1 MSGRTSHEGG
11 ATSKG
16 PVNRHYLEL
25 SQVAITF
32 EPIDQVESAF
42 FDQSNFQ
49 MFCVQHGYTDV
60 KVKGLLP
67 EDNFKITIPSRGP
80 VSTIKFSGGKP
91 RILSIQRR
99 KVSVE
104 FVNIFSENSMERS
117 LPNKPGADIIGFY
130 WLFKN
135 QFVVLISTGG
145 VEVYSCSPQ
154 KMAFKLVKSY
164 NIAVSW
170 AVFSPEDLLLLV
182 CAKGSNMLHPF
193 VFREGAP
200 NAIVRLSKFEVE
212 VSPASASPTASL
224 RDQGRSATAAS
235 GTTVMERDV
244 VIMRLYDQHY
254 VGVIRHTLLPGQ
266 GAEVLLYLVNEDG
279 SQPAR
284 LAHILMMDISGRFTL
299 SVVDDLVIV
308 HHQAWKT
315 SLLFDIM
322 FDGQDPSSGP
332 IKRHQAVLAPL
343 AIAPA
348 KLQVRHKGGKAR
360 ALSPSTSLNSISPSL
375 SPSFSS
381 TTSTSSLRDND
392 SPSSSSLFRRK
403 TILPEL
409 YSPKWVFFQPDLI
422 VDAQYGV
429 IWRLVLSLEAT
440 SNMMPDKP
448 TLIQF
453 LLMRKLG
460 KSVILSVC
468 RDCLEPGR
476 QLTLNVLGNM
486 LDQIN
491 VAYKK
496 SLLPPEAVD
505 KRYKVVITQR
515 DMYARVFV
523 PFAERKDM
531 SYRFLVAALV
541 EYVRSLHKVQ
551 INVEHCMFELLMNIL
566 IENKCFYQ
574 LHQFLQYHVI
584 SDSKPL
590 ACLLLSRELV
600 YPPATQLA
608 MDMFKR
614 LSTADGEIID
624 ILLSRGQLLSALRYV
639 RATEKVDFVSA
650 RQFLEAAANEDDRSV
665 FYTVYK
671 FFEERNIRLR
681 KHPGFPPDER
691 CQPYETMFKKYF
703 HT

>member
-1 MSGRTSHEGG
+1 MTAMSGTQRSTS
-11 ATSKG
+11 
-16 PVNRHYLEL
+16 HYLEL
-25 SQVAITF
+25 SQVPITF

-60 KVKGLLP
+60 KVKGMSQ

-130 WLFKN
+130 WIFRNL
-135 QFVVLISTGG
+135 FVVLISTSGI
-145 VEVYSCSPQ
+145 EVYSFSSP
-154 KMAFKLVKSY
+154 KMTFKPIKSY
-164 NIAVSW
+164 NMAISW
-170 AVFSPEDLLLLV
+170 AVFSPEDLILVV

-193 VFREGAP
+193 LFKDGAP
-200 NAIVRLSKFEVE
+200 NAIMRMSKFEVE
-212 VSPASASPTASL
+212 MGVPMASPTASL
-224 RDQGRSATAAS
+224 RDAKNA
-235 GTTVMERDV
+235 TVMERDV
-244 VIMRLYDQHY
+244 VIMCLYGLHY
-254 VGVIRHTLLPGQ
+254 IGVIRNTLLPGQ
-266 GAEVLLYLVNEDG
+266 GAEVLLYQLTDDN
-279 SQPAR
+279 SPAR

-299 SVVDDLVIV
+299 SVVDDLVVV

-315 SLLFDIM
+315 SMVFDIM
-322 FDGQDPSSGP
+322 FNSSDLSGP
-332 IKRHQAVLAPL
+332 VRKHQALLAPL
-343 AIAPA
+343 AIAPT

-360 ALSPSTSLNSISPSL
+360 ALSPMSSVSSSPGDSPSL
-375 SPSFSS
+375 YKK
-381 TTSTSSLRDND
+381 
-392 SPSSSSLFRRK
+392 K

-422 VDAQYGV
+422 VDAQFGV

-440 SNMMPDKP
+440 SNMMPDKSM
-448 TLIQF
+448 LIQF
-453 LLMRKLG
+453 LLMRKMG
-460 KSVILSVC
+460 KGVILSVC

-476 QLTLNVLGNM
+476 QLSLSVVGSM

-491 VAYKK
+491 IAC
-496 SLLPPEAVD
+496 
-505 KRYKVVITQR
+505 KRSTRLEKPDRIYKVVISQR

-523 PFAERKDM
+523 PFAERNDM
-531 SYRFLVAALV
+531 PYRFLVAALV
-541 EYVRSLHKVQ
+541 EYIRSLHKVQ
-551 INVEHCMFELLMNIL
+551 LPVEHFLFELLMNIL

-639 RATEKVDFVSA
+639 RAIDKVDSVSA
-650 RQFLEAAANEDDRSV
+650 RQFLEAAANEDDRSI
-665 FYTVYK
+665 FYTAYK
-671 FFEERNIRLR
+671 FFEERNVRLR
-681 KHPGFPPDER
+681 RHPGFPPDER
-691 CQPYETMFKKYF
+691 CQPYEQLFKEYF
-703 HT
+703 LK

>member
-1 MSGRTSHEGG
+1 MSAKSQDEGKE
-11 ATSKG
+11 ATKSSSS
-16 PVNRHYLEL
+16 HYLEL
-25 SQVAITF
+25 SQVPITF

-60 KVKGLLP
+60 KVKGISR

-80 VSTIKFSGGKP
+80 VSTIKFSGGTP

-117 LPNKPGADIIGFY
+117 LPLKPGPDIIGFY
-130 WLFKN
+130 WIFKN
-135 QFVVLISTGG
+135 EFVVLISTSGI
-145 VEVYSCSPQ
+145 EVYSCNPY
-154 KMAFKLVKSY
+154 KMSFKMTKNY
-164 NIAVSW
+164 NMAISW
-170 AVFSPEDLLLLV
+170 AIFSPEDLVLLV

-193 VFREGAP
+193 VFREGSP
-200 NAIVRLSKFEVE
+200 SGIVRLSKFEVE
-212 VSPASASPTASL
+212 PLLPSASPTTSL
-224 RDQGRSATAAS
+224 REAKNA
-235 GTTVMERDV
+235 TVMERDV
-244 VIMRLYDQHY
+244 VIMRLYGLYY
-254 VGVIRHTLLPGQ
+254 VGVIRNSLQPGQ
-266 GAEVLLYLVNEDG
+266 GAEVLLYLIMDDG
-279 SQPAR
+279 GPAR
-284 LAHILMMDISGRFTL
+284 LAHILVMDINGRFTL
-299 SVVDDLVIV
+299 SVVDDLVII

-315 SLLFDIM
+315 SLIFDIM
-322 FDGQDPSSGP
+322 FNPDSSSSSSPSASSSSSSASGLV
-332 IKRHQAVLAPL
+332 KKHQAVLAPL
-343 AIAPA
+343 AIAPT
-348 KLQVRHKGGKAR
+348 KLDVRHKGGKAR
-360 ALSPSTSLNSISPSL
+360 ALSPSSSIVSSPG
-375 SPSFSS
+375 
-381 TTSTSSLRDND
+381 D
-392 SPSSSSLFRRK
+392 SPPFFRKK

-429 IWRLVLSLEAT
+429 IWKLVLNLEAT
-440 SNMMPDKP
+440 SNMMPDKSM
-448 TLIQF
+448 LIRF
-453 LLMRKLG
+453 LLMRKTG
-460 KSVILSVC
+460 KAVILSVC
-468 RDCLEPGR
+468 RECLEPGR
-476 QLTLNVLGNM
+476 QVSLMVLGGV

-491 VAYKK
+491 MAYKK
-496 SLLPPEAVD
+496 CLHPPDQLD
-505 KRYKVVITQR
+505 KKYKVIITQR

-523 PFAERKDM
+523 PFSEHKEM
-531 SYRFLVAALV
+531 SYRFLVAALI
-541 EYVRSLHKVQ
+541 EYIRSLHKVQ
-551 INVEHCMFELLMNIL
+551 IQVEHFLFELMMNIL

-614 LSTADGEIID
+614 LSTADSEIID

-639 RATEKVDFVSA
+639 RATDKVDSVSA
-650 RQFLEAAANEDDRSV
+650 RQFLEAAANEDDRSL

-681 KHPGFPPDER
+681 KNPGFPPDEH
-691 CQPYETMFKKYF
+691 CQPYEELFKKYF
-703 HT
+703 RKKRSK

>member
-1 MSGRTSHEGG
+1 MSGVKFQGETMKNASNH
-11 ATSKG
+11 
-16 PVNRHYLEL
+16 HYLEL
-25 SQVAITF
+25 SQVPIAF

-60 KVKGLLP
+60 KVKGISQ

-117 LPNKPGADIIGFY
+117 LPSKPGADIIGFY
-130 WLFKN
+130 WIFKN
-135 QFVVLISTGG
+135 QFVVLISTSGI
-145 VEVYSCSPQ
+145 EVYSCVPQ
-154 KMAFKLVKSY
+154 RMSFKPVKNYS
-164 NIAVSW
+164 IAISW

-193 VFREGAP
+193 IFKEGTP
-200 NAIVRLSKFEVE
+200 NGIARLPKFEVE
-212 VSPASASPTASL
+212 MIPTASPTASI
-224 RDQGRSATAAS
+224 RDSKNA
-235 GTTVMERDV
+235 TVMERDV
-244 VIMRLYDQHY
+244 VIMRLYGLYY
-254 VGVIRHTLLPGQ
+254 VGVIRNTLLPGQ
-266 GAEVLLYLVNEDG
+266 GAEVLLYQITDDSN
-279 SQPAR
+279 PAR
-284 LAHILMMDISGRFTL
+284 LAHVLMMDISGRFTL
-299 SVVDDLVIV
+299 SVVDDLIIV

-322 FDGQDPSSGP
+322 FNSSDCSLGQV
-332 IKRHQAVLAPL
+332 KKHQAVLAPL

-348 KLQVRHKGGKAR
+348 RLQVKQKGGKSR
-360 ALSPSTSLNSISPSL
+360 ALSPSGSL
-375 SPSFSS
+375 
-381 TTSTSSLRDND
+381 TSSPGD
-392 SPSSSSLFRRK
+392 SPSSYRKK

-422 VDAQYGV
+422 VDAQFGV
-429 IWRLVLSLEAT
+429 IWRLALSLEAT
-440 SNMMPDKP
+440 SNMMPEKSM
-448 TLIQF
+448 LIQF
-453 LLMRKLG
+453 LLMRKMG
-460 KSVILSVC
+460 KGVILSVC

-476 QLTLNVLGNM
+476 QLSLNILGGMMDQVNIAYRQSTLPSEQVE
-486 LDQIN
+486 
-491 VAYKK
+491 KK
-496 SLLPPEAVD
+496 
-505 KRYKVVITQR
+505 YKVVITQR

-523 PFAERKDM
+523 PFAERRDM

-541 EYVRSLHKVQ
+541 EYIRSLHKVQ
-551 INVEHCMFELLMNIL
+551 LAVEHFLFELMMNIL

-624 ILLSRGQLLSALRYV
+624 ILLSRGQLLGALRYV
-639 RATEKVDFVSA
+639 RSTEKVDTVSA
-650 RQFLEAAANEDDRSV
+650 RQFLEAAANEDDRSI

-671 FFEERNIRLR
+671 FFEERNLRLR
-681 KHPGFPPDER
+681 KHSGFPPDER
-691 CQPYETMFKKYF
+691 CQPYEQLFRKYF
-703 HT
+703 HKLK

>member
-1 MSGRTSHEGG
+1 MSVSGDRVQFADGTTNS
-11 ATSKG
+11 SS
-16 PVNRHYLEL
+16 NHYLEL
-25 SQVAITF
+25 SQVPITF

-60 KVKGLLP
+60 KVKGISQ

-130 WLFKN
+130 WIFKN
-135 QFVVLISTGG
+135 QFVVLISTNGI
-145 VEVYSCSPQ
+145 EVYSCSAQ
-154 KMAFKLVKSY
+154 KMSFKLAKSY
-164 NIAVSW
+164 NMSISW

-193 VFREGAP
+193 IFKEGTP
-200 NAIVRLSKFEVE
+200 NAIMRLPKFEVE
-212 VSPASASPTASL
+212 MGVPMASPTASI
-224 RDQGRSATAAS
+224 RESKNA
-235 GTTVMERDV
+235 TVMERDV
-244 VIMRLYDQHY
+244 VIMRLYGQHY
-254 VGVIRHTLLPGQ
+254 VGVIRNTLLPGQ
-266 GAEVLLYLVNEDG
+266 GAEVLLYQIPDDSN
-279 SQPAR
+279 PAR

-315 SLLFDIM
+315 SLVFDIM
-322 FDGQDPSSGP
+322 FNEKDSSGQV
-332 IKRHQAVLAPL
+332 KKHQAVLAPL

-360 ALSPSTSLNSISPSL
+360 ALSPSGSITSI
-375 SPSFSS
+375 
-381 TTSTSSLRDND
+381 TSSPGD
-392 SPSSSSLFRRK
+392 SPSMYKKK

-429 IWRLVLSLEAT
+429 IWRLALSLEST
-440 SNMMPDKP
+440 SNMMPEKSM
-448 TLIQF
+448 LIQF
-453 LLMRKLG
+453 LLMRKMG
-460 KSVILSVC
+460 KGVILSVC

-476 QLTLNVLGNM
+476 QLSLSVLGSM
-486 LDQIN
+486 LDQVN
-491 VAYKK
+491 MAYRK
-496 SLLPPEAVD
+496 STLPPDQVD
-505 KRYKVVITQR
+505 KKYKVVISQR

-523 PFAERKDM
+523 PFSERKDM

-541 EYVRSLHKVQ
+541 EYIRSLHKVQ
-551 INVEHCMFELLMNIL
+551 LTVEHFLFELMMNIL

-639 RATEKVDFVSA
+639 RATEKVDSVSA
-650 RQFLEAAANEDDRSV
+650 RQFLEAAANEDDRSI

-681 KHPGFPPDER
+681 KHSGFPPDER
-691 CQPYETMFKKYF
+691 CQPYEQLFRKYYSYK
-703 HT
+703 

>member
-1 MSGRTSHEGG
+1 MSGVKFQGETMKNASNH
-11 ATSKG
+11 
-16 PVNRHYLEL
+16 HYLEL
-25 SQVAITF
+25 SQVPIAF

-60 KVKGLLP
+60 KVKGISQ

-117 LPNKPGADIIGFY
+117 LPSKPGADIIGFY
-130 WLFKN
+130 WIFKN
-135 QFVVLISTGG
+135 QFVVLISTSGI
-145 VEVYSCSPQ
+145 EVYSCVPQ
-154 KMAFKLVKSY
+154 RMSFKPVKNYS
-164 NIAVSW
+164 IAISW

-193 VFREGAP
+193 IFKEGTP
-200 NAIVRLSKFEVE
+200 NGIARLPKFEVE
-212 VSPASASPTASL
+212 MIPTASPTASI
-224 RDQGRSATAAS
+224 RDSKNA
-235 GTTVMERDV
+235 TVMERDV
-244 VIMRLYDQHY
+244 VIMRLYGLYY
-254 VGVIRHTLLPGQ
+254 VGVIRNTLLPGQ
-266 GAEVLLYLVNEDG
+266 GAEVLLYQITDDSN
-279 SQPAR
+279 PAR
-284 LAHILMMDISGRFTL
+284 LAHVLMMDISGRFTL
-299 SVVDDLVIV
+299 SVVDDLIIV

-322 FDGQDPSSGP
+322 FNSSDCSLGQV
-332 IKRHQAVLAPL
+332 KKHQAVLAPL

-348 KLQVRHKGGKAR
+348 RLQVKQKGGKSR
-360 ALSPSTSLNSISPSL
+360 ALSPSGSL
-375 SPSFSS
+375 
-381 TTSTSSLRDND
+381 TSSPGD
-392 SPSSSSLFRRK
+392 SPSSYRKK

-422 VDAQYGV
+422 VDAQFGV
-429 IWRLVLSLEAT
+429 IWRLALSLEAT
-440 SNMMPDKP
+440 SNMMPEKSM
-448 TLIQF
+448 LIQF
-453 LLMRKLG
+453 LLMRKMG
-460 KSVILSVC
+460 KGVILSVC

-476 QLTLNVLGNM
+476 QLSLSILGGMMDQVNIAYRQSTLPSEQVE
-486 LDQIN
+486 
-491 VAYKK
+491 KK
-496 SLLPPEAVD
+496 
-505 KRYKVVITQR
+505 YKVVITQR

-523 PFAERKDM
+523 PFAERRDM

-541 EYVRSLHKVQ
+541 EYIRSLHKVQ
-551 INVEHCMFELLMNIL
+551 LAVEHFLFELMMNIL

-624 ILLSRGQLLSALRYV
+624 ILLSRGQLLGALRYV
-639 RATEKVDFVSA
+639 RSTEKVDTVSA
-650 RQFLEAAANEDDRSV
+650 RQFLEAAANEDDRSI

-671 FFEERNIRLR
+671 FFEERNLRLR
-681 KHPGFPPDER
+681 KHSGFPPDER
-691 CQPYETMFKKYF
+691 CQPYEQLFRKYF
-703 HT
+703 HKLK

>member
-1 MSGRTSHEGG
+1 MSGVHTRAETVKS
-11 ATSKG
+11 T
-16 PVNRHYLEL
+16 NRHYLEL
-25 SQVAITF
+25 SQVPIAF

-60 KVKGLLP
+60 KVKGISQ

-104 FVNIFSENSMERS
+104 FVNIFSENSTERS

-130 WLFKN
+130 WIFKN

-145 VEVYSCSPQ
+145 IEVYSCSAQ
-154 KMAFKLVKSY
+154 KMSFKLTKSY
-164 NIAVSW
+164 SMSISW

-193 VFREGAP
+193 VFKEGTP
-200 NAIVRLSKFEVE
+200 NAIVRLPKFEVE
-212 VSPASASPTASL
+212 MGVPTASPTASI
-224 RDQGRSATAAS
+224 RDTKNA
-235 GTTVMERDV
+235 TVMERDV
-244 VIMRLYDQHY
+244 VIMCLYGLYY
-254 VGVIRHTLLPGQ
+254 VGVIRNTLLPGQ
-266 GAEVLLYLVNEDG
+266 GAEVLLYQITDDNN
-279 SQPAR
+279 PAR

-299 SVVDDLVIV
+299 SVVDDLIIV

-322 FDGQDPSSGP
+322 FNSNDSSGQ
-332 IKRHQAVLAPL
+332 IKKHQAVLAPL

-348 KLQVRHKGGKAR
+348 TLQVRHKGGKAR
-360 ALSPSTSLNSISPSL
+360 ALSPSGSITSITSSPGDSPSL
-375 SPSFSS
+375 Y
-381 TTSTSSLRDND
+381 RK
-392 SPSSSSLFRRK
+392 K

-429 IWRLVLSLEAT
+429 IWRLILSLEAT
-440 SNMMPDKP
+440 SNMMPEKP
-448 TLIQF
+448 MLIQF
-453 LLMRKLG
+453 LLMRKMG
-460 KSVILSVC
+460 KGVILSVC

-476 QLTLNVLGNM
+476 QLSLKVLGNM
-486 LDQIN
+486 LDQVN
-491 VAYKK
+491 MAYKK
-496 SLLPPEAVD
+496 STLPPDQVD
-505 KRYKVVITQR
+505 KKYKVVISQR
-515 DMYARVFV
+515 DLYARVFV
-523 PFAERKDM
+523 PFSERKDM

-541 EYVRSLHKVQ
+541 EYIRSLHKVQ
-551 INVEHCMFELLMNIL
+551 MAVEHFLFELMMNIL

-639 RATEKVDFVSA
+639 RATDKVDSVSA
-650 RQFLEAAANEDDRSV
+650 RQFLEAAANEDDRSI

-671 FFEERNIRLR
+671 FFEERNVRLR

-691 CQPYETMFKKYF
+691 CQPYEQLFKEYYSRR
-703 HT
+703 